1 MSSLE
6 QRKRLKAYYQ
16 RTNALFAEWRERGYR
31 YPPPR
36 SEPMPG
42 DLRRLQCGAK
52 TKAGTACKQI
62 AIYIN
67 SRCKWHGGCST
78 GPKTEAGKQRSAM
91 NGFCRKKA
99 KSYRWIKL

>member
-42 DLRRLQCGAK
+42 DLRSLQCGAM
-52 TKAGTACKQI
+52 TRAGTACKQK
-62 AIYIN
+62 AIYSN
-67 SRCKWHGGCST
+67 GRCKWHGGCST
-78 GPKTEAGKQRSAM
+78 GPKTEAGKQRGAL
-91 NGFCRKKA
+91 NGNRP
-99 KSYRWIKL
+99 KLKRSHTDR